1 MNILGREKIIAAL
14 VISAA
19 VLCALFAG
27 CITEG
32 DLNDGGIS
40 KLSADAA
47 STVSENISEAQKA
60 VSWANNQFAFSLY
73 KALSEESSADS
84 NMFYSPFSVSS
95 AMAVVYE
102 GARGQTADEISSVFY
117 YPKSIETLRD
127 GFFEINSGINR
138 KDSDYELSTANGL
151 WAEETYPFLDSYIN
165 AANDYYSAKTV
176 NLDFINSPEKSRF
189 IINEWAEE
197 KTGEKIAN
205 LIPEGMINPLTR
217 LVITNAVYFKGEW
230 VKQFDINETKEA
242 LFTTA
247 SGKSVKTELMQR
259 TDKNAVFGY
268 AETDSIQVLKMN
280 YDSEGGKKLS
290 MVVLLPKENSLSKA
304 DEYLTAEKFS
314 SLVNS
319 LESEQVEVFI
329 PKFKLETEYLLSE
342 ILYKMGMPLAFS
354 DNADLSGMDGTQNL
368 FISDVVHK
376 AYVDVN
382 EQGTEA
388 AAATAVLVQLKSMT
402 KEPVAVFYADHP
414 FIFVILDDETGNII
428 FMGRI
433 CNPE

>member
-1 MNILGREKIIAAL
+1 MVEKSIAIVAAAL
-14 VISAA
+14 AVVIFCA
-19 VLCALFAG
+19 VFAG
-27 CITEG
+27 CTGSPDAGGETAAPTPVQTSVVPVTTEE
-32 DLNDGGIS
+32 S
-40 KLSADAA
+40 AYAVADA
-47 STVSENISEAQKA
+47 T
-60 VSWANNQFAFSLY
+60 NNFAFSLY
-73 KALSEESSADS
+73 KTLNDENSVDT
-84 NMFYSPFSVSS
+84 NLFYSPFSISS
-95 AMAVVYE
+95 AFALVYE
-102 GARGQTADEISSVFY
+102 GAKGQTADEINSVFFF
-117 YPKSIETLRD
+117 PESIETLRN
-127 GFFEINSGINR
+127 GFMEINKGINAG
-138 KDSDYELSTANGL
+138 DSEYNLSVANAL
-151 WAEETYPFLDSYIN
+151 WAEKTYPFLDSYIN